1 MAMTL
6 HKLSVYT
13 MDPMF
18 KLKLLAVIV
27 KECDK
32 KIKGGSLLS
41 VVYSH
46 LHHGNKILSGTVR
59 KLLTSMCKPIYSTLV
74 RWILG
79 MYYLLTLQL
88 IYFSVKSVTGL
99 DFINL

>member
-79 MYYLLTLQL
+79 
-88 IYFSVKSVTGL
+88 IVVNSDIF
-99 DFINL
+99 FREINIGTTCLYS